1 MSDKAQQFLRKIQ
14 SKNQL
19 KSDLKNKKATYV
31 KLMQYPDLVDEAVS
45 VQKEIRLIELELEKF
60 D

>member
-1 MSDKAQQFLRKIQ
+1 MDKAEQFLRKIQ

-19 KSDLKNKKATYV
+19 KHDLKNKKAVYV
-31 KLMQYPDLVDEAVS
+31 KLMQYPDLIDEALHI
-45 VQKEIRLIELELEKF
+45 QEEIKLIECELAKF